1 MDTKILKISDP
12 AACRAKVEEAAAL
25 LRAGEVVAIPTETV
39 YGLAADAFN
48 PAAVKKIFEAKGRPQ
63 DNPLIVH
70 LADARQL
77 ESVAREIPE
86 AARRLYARFSP
97 GPLTVI
103 LPKRDTVPDAVSA
116 GLDTVAIRI
125 PSHPVANAI
134 IRAAGVPLAAPS
146 ANLSGFPSPTGVTDV
161 LDDMTGRVSAIVDGG
176 DSECGIESTV
186 VSLAVS
192 PPRLLRP
199 GVITAEQLREELP
212 DLVIDDAVLHPMKAG
227 ESAASPGMK
236 YKHYAPK
243 APMLLFEG
251 PYDRV
256 LAEID
261 VVRKAHEEKG
271 EKVYV
276 ISFAP
281 DEAERAAHDIYGLL
295 READASGADLILATA
310 LPQTGA
316 GFSVM
321 NRMLKSASFHVIRV

>member
-116 GLDTVAIRI
+116 
-125 PSHPVANAI
+125 
-134 IRAAGVPLAAPS
+134 
-146 ANLSGFPSPTGVTDV
+146 
-161 LDDMTGRVSAIVDGG
+161 
-176 DSECGIESTV
+176 EKSTLPRPFI
-186 VSLAVS
+186 SLY
-192 PPRLLRP
+192 
-199 GVITAEQLREELP
+199 EE
-212 DLVIDDAVLHPMKAG
+212 
-227 ESAASPGMK
+227 
-236 YKHYAPK
+236 
-243 APMLLFEG
+243 
-251 PYDRV
+251 
-256 LAEID
+256 
-261 VVRKAHEEKG
+261 
-271 EKVYV
+271 
-276 ISFAP
+276 
-281 DEAERAAHDIYGLL
+281 
-295 READASGADLILATA
+295 
-310 LPQTGA
+310 
-316 GFSVM
+316 
-321 NRMLKSASFHVIRV
+321 